1 MGVLLGQ
8 LPPAEL
14 ARLKAELAETL
25 IAHFCYPRFF
35 DYRTNSLRSRPV
47 DRSKRQEVWLYL
59 SSFDFTAWNRVDL
72 MSPDFQHY
80 VERLFIHF
88 VQRNRSF
95 FGEQGRKRMADVRM
109 LIGASAQSVV
119 QGLRGHLMGQHQ
131 QNHPFGSPRPV
142 TSWSATNIT
151 GRSEPT
157 WNQIS
162 SSIMVLQQQ
171 LQEARG
177 EMKPA
182 PQQSEARSATTPAR
196 RSDRPPA
203 ASVTIGRSANGAE
216 HRASSVSNIPTGPM
230 SKTTPPVNGHGASP
244 FQGQRGTA
252 PLNPAHNTAAP
263 ASTPRSE
270 SAALPVEPSILP
282 IASATVPVKSPGATI
297 QTAPPASPAPSAPV
311 QETAPPHAPSNSV
324 QARGLPPAM
333 PTSLSATQRES
344 AAVLASEEDMA
355 IFEQLRHQLIVWLRI
370 EAVRSGL
377 EIANQSPS
385 QLLELLR
392 QQNSFDETRLQV
404 VSTLL
409 NLCNQVIK
417 NGQASL
423 FDYKQA
429 LMFHLMHTKR

>member
-1 MGVLLGQ
+1 MGALLGQ

-35 DYRTNSLRSRPV
+35 DYRTDSLRSRPV

-80 VERLFIHF
+80 IERLFIHF

-95 FGEQGRKRMADVRM
+95 FGEQGRKRMADIRM
-109 LIGASAQSVV
+109 LIGTSAQSVV

-131 QNHPFGSPRPV
+131 QNPPFGSPRPV
-142 TSWSATNIT
+142 SSWSATYNI
-151 GRSEPT
+151 GRSEPA

-162 SSIMVLQQQ
+162 SSTMILQQQ
-171 LQEARG
+171 LQEVRG
-177 EMKPA
+177 EIKPA
-182 PQQSEARSATTPAR
+182 PQQSESRLTMAPAR
-196 RSDRPPA
+196 HTNRPPA
-203 ASVTIGRSANGAE
+203 TSVTIGKATNGAE
-216 HRASSVSNIPTGPM
+216 HHITAISNIPTEPI
-230 SKTTPPVNGHGASP
+230 SKTEPQVNG
-244 FQGQRGTA
+244 RGTSTLPGQKRA
-252 PLNPAHNTAAP
+252 SPLNPAWNTAAP
-263 ASTPRSE
+263 VSLPKAEPVAS
-270 SAALPVEPSILP
+270 PVEPSILSV
-282 IASATVPVKSPGATI
+282 ASAAVPVKSPGVTI
-297 QTAPPASPAPSAPV
+297 PTAPSVPV
-311 QETAPPHAPSNSV
+311 QETVPPPAPSIPV
-324 QARGLPPAM
+324 QARGLPQTM
-333 PTSLSATQRES
+333 PTSLSTTQLES
-344 AAVLASEEDMA
+344 SAVLVSEEDMA

-370 EAVRSGL
+370 EAVRSSL

-392 QQNSFDETRLQV
+392 QQNSFDETHLQV

-409 NLCNQVIK
+409 NLCNQIIK